1 MDLLR
6 VLSSLGAFPATVLPW
21 LVLLVPL
28 LINVCFTIGVI
39 IAIRRHREQGRPPW
53 FVSTEI
59 WALATLVGGV
69 FVAAI
74 YWLIH
79 HSALSTDRGGHE
91 ATD

>member
-1 MDLLR
+1 MDLVK
-6 VLSSLGAFPATVLPW
+6 VLNSVGALPASVLPW
-21 LVLLVPL
+21 LVLLVPVVV
-28 LINVCFTIGVI
+28 NVCFTVGVVV
-39 IAIRRHREQGRPPW
+39 AIRRRKEEGRPPW

-79 HSALSTDRGGHE
+79 HSTLSRDTD
-91 ATD
+91 